1 MPKTSETKK
10 AEPSKPAAKA
20 APLPPDALHRHTDP
34 ARLGFK
40 TTAEIEPLNEAL
52 GQERALEAIRFGIG
66 MVQDG
71 YNMFALGPDGI
82 GKHRMVRQFLERQ
95 AATEPVP
102 ADWCYVHN
110 FENPHKPQAVSL
122 PPGRA
127 RPFRADMDHLIDE
140 LRAALPAAFESDE
153 YRTQRQAIE
162 THMKQLHEGA
172 FEEFQQK
179 AKARGTALIR
189 TPAGLALAPIK
200 GDEVMDPEEFQKLPA
215 EEKQTIQKTIEEL
228 QGELQDVMQKFPLWE
243 REARKQI
250 RELNRRTAQFA
261 ITHLMDEVE
270 KRYTDVHEVAEHL
283 RAVEK
288 DMIDNAEDF
297 LRPEQPAQAMPGAA
311 PPDQH
316 PASASPFARYKVN
329 VLIDNAERTGAPVLY
344 EDHPNHPNL
353 FGKIEYRPLF
363 GALVTDFSMILP
375 GALHRANGGYL
386 IVDARKV
393 LMQPYGWEELKHA
406 LRSRE
411 IRIEPLGYAFGAVST
426 TMLEPEP
433 IPLNIKVVLLGDRQ
447 LYYLLAA
454 YDPEFGELFK
464 VPVDFEEYVER
475 EPNNGKLY
483 ARFLAGLIDGDK
495 LRPFTATAIAKVM
508 DRASRLVEDS
518 DRLSMQLRQVGGLL
532 READYWAGQR
542 KSELVEAEDVAK
554 AVAAQIRRSDRVRE
568 RMQEQTVRGIVHIDT
583 SGEAV
588 GQLNGLSVLS
598 LGDYAFGKPSRI
610 TASVGLGKGEVVDIE
625 REVALGGPLHSKG
638 ILILQGFLSE
648 RYGREQPLSLKASLV
663 FEQSYGG
670 VDGDS
675 ASSAELYTLLSAL
688 SEVPIRQS
696 FAVTGSV
703 DQHGRVQAI
712 GGVNEK
718 IEGFFDLCTVRGL
731 TGEQGV
737 LIPATNVKHLMLRE
751 DILAAAK
758 AGKFRVFPIETI
770 DQGIEVL
777 TGMPAGA
784 RDESGRYPPDT
795 VNGRVQQRL
804 EGFAA
809 AARRFAAVAREEA
822 PTGGRKGKVP

>member
-1 MPKTSETKK
+1 MPKNSKTKK
-10 AEPSKPAAKA
+10 KTAAVAPAAGKA
-20 APLPPDALHRHTDP
+20 TPLPPDALRRRTDP
-34 ARLGFK
+34 AGLGFK
-40 TTAEIEPLNEAL
+40 TTVEVEPLSEAL

-140 LRAALPAAFESDE
+140 LRAALPAAFEADE
-153 YRTQRQAIE
+153 YRVQRQAVE
-162 THMKQLHEGA
+162 SRMKQLHEGA
-172 FEEFQQK
+172 FEEFQEK
-179 AKARGTALIR
+179 AKAKGAALIR
-189 TPAGLALAPIK
+189 TPAGLALAPMK
-200 GDEVMDPEEFQKLPA
+200 GEEVMDPEEFQKLPT
-215 EEKQTIQKTIEEL
+215 EQKQAIQKTIEAL
-228 QGELQDVMQKFPLWE
+228 QGELQEVMQKLPLWE
-243 REARKQI
+243 REARAQM

-270 KRYTDVHEVAEHL
+270 KRYADVHEVAEHL

-297 LRPEQPAQAMPGAA
+297 LKPEQPSVPMPGGAT
-311 PPDQH
+311 PDQH
-316 PASASPFARYKVN
+316 PATASPFSRYKVN
-329 VLIDNAERTGAPVLY
+329 VLIDNADRTGAPVLY

-447 LYYLLAA
+447 LYYMLASA
-454 YDPEFGELFK
+454 DPEFGELFK

-475 EPNNGKLY
+475 EPKNGNLY
-483 ARFLAGLIDGDK
+483 ARFLASLIDGDK

-508 DRASRLVEDS
+508 DRAARLVEDS
-518 DRLSMQLRQVGGLL
+518 ERLSMQLRQVGGLL

-542 KSELVEAEDVAK
+542 KAELVDAQDVDK
-554 AVAAQIRRSDRVRE
+554 AIAAQIRRSDRMRE
-568 RMQEQTVRGIVHIDT
+568 RMEEQTVRGIVHIDT
-583 SGEAV
+583 SGEV
-588 GQLNGLSVLS
+588 IGQLNGLSVLS
-598 LGDYAFGKPSRI
+598 LGDYSFGKPSRI

-638 ILILQGFLSE
+638 VLILQGFLAA
-648 RYGREQPLSLKASLV
+648 RYGAQQPLSLKASLV

-688 SEVPIRQS
+688 AEVPIRQS

-703 DQHGRVQAI
+703 DQHGHVQAI

-718 IEGFFDLCTVRGL
+718 IEGFFDLCRVRGL

-737 LIPATNVKHLMLRE
+737 MIPATNVTHLMLRE
-751 DILAAAK
+751 DIVAAAK

-777 TGMPAGA
+777 TGTPAGK
-784 RDESGRYPPDT
+784 RGKNGRYPANSI
-795 VNGRVQQRL
+795 NGRVQARL
-804 EGFAA
+804 DGFAA
-809 AARRFAAVAREEA
+809 AARRFSHK
-822 PTGGRKGKVP
+822 GRAS

>member
-1 MPKTSETKK
+1 MPKIRKTTKK
-10 AEPSKPAAKA
+10 TAAATPASAKA
-20 APLPPDALHRHTDP
+20 APLPPGALRRRTDP
-34 ARLGFK
+34 AGLGFK
-40 TTAEIEPLNEAL
+40 TTVDVEPLNEAL
-52 GQERALEAIRFGIG
+52 GQERAMEAIRFGIG

-110 FENPHKPQAVSL
+110 FESPHKPQAVSL

-140 LRAALPAAFESDE
+140 LRAALPAAFEADE
-153 YRTQRQAIE
+153 YRVQRQAVE
-162 THMKQLHEGA
+162 SRMKQLHEGA
-172 FEEFQQK
+172 FEEFQGK
-179 AKARGTALIR
+179 AKAKGAALIR
-189 TPAGLALAPIK
+189 TPAGLALAPMK
-200 GDEVMDPEEFQKLPA
+200 GEEVMDPEEFQKLPT
-215 EEKQTIQKTIEEL
+215 EQKQAIQKTIEEL
-228 QGELQDVMQKFPLWE
+228 QGELQEVMQKLPLWE
-243 REARKQI
+243 REARAQI

-270 KRYTDVHEVAEHL
+270 KRYADVNEVAEHL

-297 LRPEQPAQAMPGAA
+297 LRPEQPAGQMPVA

-316 PASASPFARYKVN
+316 PATASPFSRYKVN
-329 VLIDNAERTGAPVLY
+329 VLIDNADLKGAPVLY

-433 IPLNIKVVLLGDRQ
+433 IPLNIKIVLLGDRQ
-447 LYYLLAA
+447 LYYMLASA
-454 YDPEFGELFK
+454 DPEFGELFK

-475 EPNNGKLY
+475 EPKNGTLY
-483 ARFLAGLIDGDK
+483 ARFLASLIDGDK
-495 LRPFTATAIAKVM
+495 LRPFTAAAIAKVM
-508 DRASRLVEDS
+508 DRAARLVEDS
-518 DRLSMQLRQVGGLL
+518 ERLSMQLRQVGGLL

-542 KSELVEAEDVAK
+542 KAELVDARDVDQAI
-554 AVAAQIRRSDRVRE
+554 AAQIRRSDRMRE
-568 RMQEQTVRGIVHIDT
+568 RMEEQTVRGIVHIDT
-583 SGEAV
+583 SGEVV

-598 LGDYAFGKPSRI
+598 LGDHAFGKPSRI

-638 ILILQGFLSE
+638 VLILQGFLAE
-648 RYGREQPLSLKASLV
+648 RYGAERPLSLKASLV

-703 DQHGRVQAI
+703 DQHGHVQAI

-718 IEGFFDLCTVRGL
+718 IEGFFDLCKARGL

-737 LIPATNVKHLMLRE
+737 MIPATNVTHLMLRE
-751 DILAAAK
+751 DIVAAAK
-758 AGKFRVFPIETI
+758 AGKFRIFPIETI

-777 TGMPAGA
+777 TGMAAGA
-784 RDESGRYPPDT
+784 RGRNGRYPAASI
-795 VNGRVQQRL
+795 NGLVQARL
-804 EGFAA
+804 DGFAA
-809 AARRFAAVAREEA
+809 AARRFSHKGHA
-822 PTGGRKGKVP
+822 P